1 MLINFLNQINLLI
14 IKKISIMEL
23 IVLLKI
29 KKILNLE
36 DIIQR
41 QVEITQQIYNKM
53 ILTHY
58 ICKFKIILVEKN
70 IIGQLNNLFKHKVK
84 EIL

>member
-14 IKKISIMEL
+14 IKKIFTMEL

-41 QVEITQQIYNKM
+41 QVEIILQIYNKM
-53 ILTHY
+53 ILIHY
-58 ICKFKIILVEKN
+58 ICRFKITLVEKN
-70 IIGQLNNLFKHKVK
+70 IIGQHNNLYKHKVK
-84 EIL
+84 EQH

>member
-1 MLINFLNQINLLI
+1 MNQINLLI

-41 QVEITQQIYNKM
+41 QVEIIQQIYNKM
-53 ILTHY
+53 ILIHY

-84 EIL
+84 ELH